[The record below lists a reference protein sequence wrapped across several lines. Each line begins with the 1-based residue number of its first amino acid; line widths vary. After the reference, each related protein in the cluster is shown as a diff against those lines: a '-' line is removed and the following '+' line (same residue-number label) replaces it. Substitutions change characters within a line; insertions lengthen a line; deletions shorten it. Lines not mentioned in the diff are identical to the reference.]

1 MRVDIYI
8 THLKASCLL
17 KILQDGIP
25 PDFVLLLWDLL
36 VSIVNNGCVAVHLN
50 SGLLKGLCNP

>member
-25 PDFVLLLWDLL
+25 PDFVVLLL
-36 VSIVNNGCVAVHLN
+36 
-50 SGLLKGLCNP
+50 